1 MKATQRI
8 VKMVF
13 AATLLAGLFV
23 LFAGCDRSS
32 AGAAKKEGELPT
44 LKIGLIV
51 QDAVRPALVAAAEE
65 LGYYKE
71 EEVNIEFVSIDTV
84 NFGLAAVE
92 TRKVDLFPFSAN
104 ALSSLAKGSNYVIV
118 GGVAVEGSSLVAS
131 PANANTDFRDFS
143 QWKGK
148 KIGGDLTDIIEIQFF
163 QYLEENKPDF
173 DPDSFEHIT
182 FDDNNILLEAIKKGA
197 VDAGF
202 LTTERVWLAE
212 ASGCVEAFDMAEYLP
227 YYICCRLTAN
237 IEGVKGKRSA
247 YVAVLRSLLR
257 AEHDYKENTAKIV
270 DAVTKYTEQKREYVV
285 RYIATEKDY
294 DGGGLVN
301 FKNPV
306 SPDPLLNKL
315 DELNRASIEAG
326 IYEWAAPFAL
336 KDRVDLSIYQ
346 EALAEL
352 LKRNSDD
359 STYQQAL
366 ELFKV
371 NNSNYVF

>member
-1 MKATQRI
+1 METMQRI
-8 VKMVF
+8 VRAAFVAALLTGLLVF
-13 AATLLAGLFV
+13 MSCGK
-23 LFAGCDRSS
+23 SS
-32 AGAAKKEGELPT
+32 AGTAKKEGELPT

-51 QDAVRPALVAAAEE
+51 QDAVRPALVVAAEE

-71 EEVNIEFVSIDTV
+71 EGVKIEFVSIDTV
-84 NFGLAAVE
+84 NSGLAAVE

-104 ALSSLAKGSNYVIV
+104 ALSSLAKGSNHLIV
-118 GGVAVEGSSLVAS
+118 GGVAVEGASLVAS
-131 PANANTDFRDFS
+131 PANTKTDFRDFS

-148 KIGGDLTDIIEIQFF
+148 KIGGSLTSMPQFKLF
-163 QYLEENKPDF
+163 QYLKEEKPDF
-173 DPDSFEHIT
+173 DPDSFELVD
-182 FDDNNILLEAIKKGA
+182 FDDNNVLLEAIKKGA

-202 LTTERVWLAE
+202 LTTERIWLAE
-212 ASGCVEAFDMAEYLP
+212 AAGCVEAFDMAEYLP

-237 IEGVKGKRSA
+237 IEGVKENRSA
-247 YVAVLRSLLR
+247 YVAVLRALLR

-270 DAVTKYTEQKREYVV
+270 DAVTKYTQQKRDYVV

-306 SPDPLLNKL
+306 SPDPLFNKL

-326 IYEWAAPFAL
+326 IYEWTAPFTL

-346 EALAEL
+346 EALADL
-352 LKRNSDD
+352 LKHNPDD
-359 STYQQAL
+359 ATYQRAR

-371 NNSNYVF
+371 NNSNYGI